1 MKKIG
6 EFIPQALRTWN
17 NYDTNAASDE
27 TGLACP
33 EPTLAQ
39 QQFKEDSD
47 INTIVKRF
55 KITGELPTNVRM
67 PTYQD
72 FEGVFDFQSAMN
84 AVAQAGEAFDEMP
97 AEIRTRFHND
107 PAEFVDF
114 CSKED
119 NRAEAIKMGL
129 VMPKV
134 DELTGKK
141 GNTGEPVKTEPQA
154 VSVSTVEN
162 K

>member
-6 EFIPQALRTWN
+6 EFIPQILRTYN
-17 NYDTNAASDE
+17 NYDTDAVSNE

-39 QQFKEDSD
+39 QQFKEETD
-47 INTIVKRF
+47 INTIMKRF
-55 KITGELPTNVRM
+55 NVTGELPTSVRM
-67 PTYQD
+67 PSYQD
-72 FEGVFDFQSAMN
+72 FEGIFDFQSAMN

-97 AEIRTRFHND
+97 ADIRTRFHNN

-114 CSKED
+114 CSKDE
-119 NRAEAIKMGL
+119 NRQEAEKMGL

-134 DELTGKK
+134 TELKEIK
-141 GNTGEPVKTEPQA
+141 EKTGEPVKTEPKT